1 MFFMWDLYLCAAKF
15 LPGAG
20 DDGSQFCLIP
30 AGKLL
35 DRFIPECKFNV
46 ITQFRIF
53 SEVLIVERERIAQ
66 TLPDGRRERIGT
78 APRSQPRPDLHQTK
92 RARHLQLFPQRGNA
106 QTQLPTQIAQGGEF
120 VFSLFM
126 YGEVSKK
133 LRYSRGNGFSKYH
146 RD

>member
-1 MFFMWDLYLCAAKF
+1 MFFMWDLYLCAAQF

-20 DDGSQFCLIP
+20 DDGSQFCLIL

-78 APRSQPRPDLHQTK
+78 GARSPAPPAESHHARPIPDSKRSGRGVCSRPLHVRRGIEGTQKYLGK
-92 RARHLQLFPQRGNA
+92 RVL
-106 QTQLPTQIAQGGEF
+106 
-120 VFSLFM
+120 
-126 YGEVSKK
+126 EV
-133 LRYSRGNGFSKYH
+133 
-146 RD
+146 